1 MEKFQV
7 DELSLPKQKPKNNQT
22 VIGGNGNYDTVIVRE
37 TQVSQIPEITNKEM
51 VIQMIV
57 FYFTARVRP
66 TETRT
71 APDFA
76 S

>member
-37 TQVSQIPEITNKEM
+37 TQVSQIPANNKQGNGDTNDSFLFHC
-51 VIQMIV
+51 QDA
-57 FYFTARVRP
+57 TNGNQNSA
-66 TETRT
+66 
-71 APDFA
+71 
-76 S
+76 